1 MLHRPERE
9 GQMSLTGSPC
19 KTRRGAQG
27 CARKRDTAVVL
38 LGLDYGKSVKERSVV
53 CANKNDGKS
62 PQGMLASLNMCCLLL
77 QLQHDYRIPGN
88 LGLSHSMRNKT
99 LSS

>member
-9 GQMSLTGSPC
+9 GQMRLTGSPC
-19 KTRRGAQG
+19 KTRCGAQG
-27 CARKRDTAVVL
+27 YARKRDTGVVL

-53 CANKNDGKS
+53 CANRNDGKS

-77 QLQHDYRIPGN
+77 QLQHDYGLPGN
-88 LGLSHSMRNKT
+88 LGLSHSMRNKI